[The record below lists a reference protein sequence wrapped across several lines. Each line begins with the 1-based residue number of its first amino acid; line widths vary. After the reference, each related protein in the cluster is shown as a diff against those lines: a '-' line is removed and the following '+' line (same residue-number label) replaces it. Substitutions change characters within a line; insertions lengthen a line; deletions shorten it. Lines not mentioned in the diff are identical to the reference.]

1 MKKKIICLMLV
12 SALTISTAA
21 CGKPSAPT
29 ATDQI
34 KETTTEKSEAFST
47 ENANGTLKES
57 EESNV
62 SKADNSNNTIKA
74 ESKSDEIKPP
84 TVLDYG
90 YIVIEG
96 HDCYYIEYA
105 YEMKNENTV
114 DIEFPTVKI
123 IAKDETG
130 SILASDEDV
139 RGYIAAG
146 DTIAQASQISCEKMP
161 ASIEIAGVTPDDY
174 NIITNSAAG
183 SSADFEIFNISLQ
196 GDSIT
201 GEVTN
206 TSAIGY
212 DDGFVATAIFRDADG
227 HIVTGATGYFTNK
240 IAAGETTAFDIN
252 CMFDPAEYAYD
263 TITVTAYGGI

>member
-1 MKKKIICLMLV
+1 MYKRQTHICDTFSCPHFRRLWLHIAVFICRLYDASLIFFNGNRRTCQVAGACRLTRSRANPAGELWKAVGLAKSIIGLLL
-12 SALTISTAA
+12 SLIHIS
-21 CGKPSAPT
+21 
-29 ATDQI
+29 
-34 KETTTEKSEAFST
+34 
-47 ENANGTLKES
+47 
-57 EESNV
+57 
-62 SKADNSNNTIKA
+62 
-74 ESKSDEIKPP
+74 
-84 TVLDYG
+84 
-90 YIVIEG
+90 
-96 HDCYYIEYA
+96 
-105 YEMKNENTV
+105 
-114 DIEFPTVKI
+114 
-123 IAKDETG
+123 
-130 SILASDEDV
+130 
-139 RGYIAAG
+139 G